1 MQSACAIE
9 TVPKADEKEN
19 VDLDNFKVMDWL
31 RSPDERRVG
40 VKIVEC
46 PSEKKVHVQWPAY
59 ADNEENRWIF
69 FAELCSAHDYWLREL
84 RKKSPKA
91 LRRIYVAPMA
101 KERARLIG
109 TCLLDLCREKGF
121 LPLTQSLRVY
131 ITNQAHAFA
140 EKRWKAARTVQLR
153 PFRSGPHVWAARRT
167 LPHISEEELHTW
179 STLEREDYQDRADF
193 EATIAPRL
201 TFTSRRPS
209 LCATYADL
217 AAQVKPGE
225 RKTDVTNHK
234 EVARSENGE
243 AICVTDQFGV
253 QRILTGSTMERDSWS
268 VTVVEAKY
276 SKPVRFTSRD
286 GNVVYSDTERE
297 TLFEPVTVEHV
308 GNLKPVTGV
317 QDLVP
322 EITPTTALLT
332 DHEKKRREK
341 LGLRD
346 ETDVPTAPTVPNRIR
361 VKTEQH
367 TYEPNACVGTLGFNA
382 LRTILY
388 NKVRMGNGSF
398 TIGEKTYPTAD
409 YRISKDKID
418 VTSYVG
424 MRGQLASPYLNAI
437 ASKLSYLQRVS
448 PEANDC
454 NTLLEKRLPW
464 LLANIDAFDETRPAR
479 SPAAQH
485 LREQAIAEAV

>member
-9 TVPKADEKEN
+9 TVEKVDTSEK
-19 VDLDNFKVMDWL
+19 VDLDNFNVMDWL

-40 VKIVEC
+40 AKIVEW
-46 PSEKKVHVQWPAY
+46 PSEKKVHVEWPAY

-69 FAELCSAHDYWLREL
+69 FAELCSAHEYWLREL
-84 RKKSPKA
+84 RKKTPKD
-91 LRRIYVAPMA
+91 LRRVYVAPLA

-109 TCLLDLCREKGF
+109 TCLLDLCREKRL
-121 LPLTQSLRVY
+121 LPLTPSHRAYVSR
-131 ITNQAHAFA
+131 QAHAFA
-140 EKRWKAARTVQLR
+140 KKRWKAARNVPPR
-153 PFRSGPHVWAARRT
+153 PGPHVWAARRT

-179 STLEREDYQDRADF
+179 PTLEQEDYQDRADF
-193 EATIAPRL
+193 EATIAPRP
-201 TFTSRRPS
+201 TFRRPS
-209 LCATYADL
+209 LCTTYADL

-253 QRILTGSTMERDSWS
+253 QRTLTGSNMKRDGWS

-276 SKPVRFTSRD
+276 SKPVRFTSRN
-286 GNVVYSDTERE
+286 GNVIYSDTERE
-297 TLFEPVTVEHV
+297 TLFEPVAVEQV
-308 GNLKPVTGV
+308 SGLKPVTGV
-317 QDLVP
+317 QDLVS

-332 DHEKKRREK
+332 DPEKKRRER

-346 ETDVPTAPTVPNRIR
+346 ETNVPTAPTVPNRIR
-361 VKTEQH
+361 VRMGQH
-367 TYEPNACVGTLGFNA
+367 TYEPNACVGTLDFNA

-424 MRGQLASPYLNAI
+424 MRGQLVSPTLNAI

-448 PEANDC
+448 SEANDY

-479 SPAAQH
+479 SPEAQH
-485 LREQAIAEAV
+485 LREQAIVEAA